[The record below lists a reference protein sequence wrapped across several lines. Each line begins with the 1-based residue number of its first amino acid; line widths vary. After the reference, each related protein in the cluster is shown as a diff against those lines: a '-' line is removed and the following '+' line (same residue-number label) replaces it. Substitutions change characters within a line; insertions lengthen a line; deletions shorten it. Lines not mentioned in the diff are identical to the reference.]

1 MKLYKH
7 FPFPSLKCTSGGG
20 NSFKLLASGCKFF
33 PKSSWLVARSLELA
47 ASLRLVACSLQL
59 AASLGLAARSL
70 QLAASLSFAA
80 LLTLSACRRPSA
92 GADKKVFHYNETDG
106 IATLDPAFAKNRS
119 IMWPIHQIY
128 NTLVETDSNLH
139 FVPALAKTWEVS
151 ADRKTWLF
159 HLRTDVCFHDNE
171 AFSGGKGR
179 RMTAN
184 DIVYSFA
191 RIIDPATASS
201 GAWIFNNR
209 IDPTEPFRAIDDSTF
224 QLKLLSPFNPIL
236 GLLSMEYCSVVP
248 REVVWHY
255 GKDFRN
261 HPCGTG
267 PFRFKSWEEGQNLI
281 LLKNLHYFEKDSAGR
296 PLPYL
301 DAVKITLFDE
311 KATEFLLFRQ
321 GQLDFINEI
330 DPSFKDEILS
340 KKGQLK
346 EEWKGKLILDAF
358 PQLNTEYLGILV
370 DSTSDLV
377 KSSPLRWK
385 QVRQAINCG
394 FDRRKMM
401 LYLKNSLGIPAE
413 SGFVPAGLP
422 SFDSATVKGYHYD
435 PVRARRLLAEAGFPD
450 GKGMPPIKLLT
461 IANYADFSSFIA
473 KELEDVGFKIQVEV
487 VQKSLL
493 LEQTARSQ
501 ALFFRGSWIADYPDA
516 ENYLSVFY
524 SKNPAPPNYTR
535 YKDPVFDQLYEQ
547 ALLENNDTLRYRLY
561 RQMDQRIID
570 AAPIV
575 PLWYDEAVHLVNP
588 RVTGLESN
596 PLNLLELRKVDI
608 IK

>member
-1 MKLYKH
+1 MKVYKH
-7 FPFPSLKCTSGGG
+7 LTFSLPPAPFLWLLVVALQWTACTSSPVSDG
-20 NSFKLLASGCKFF
+20 
-33 PKSSWLVARSLELA
+33 
-47 ASLRLVACSLQL
+47 
-59 AASLGLAARSL
+59 
-70 QLAASLSFAA
+70 
-80 LLTLSACRRPSA
+80 
-92 GADKKVFHYNETDG
+92 KKVFHYNETDG

-119 IMWPIHQIY
+119 IMWPIHQLY
-128 NTLVETDSNLH
+128 NTLVETDKNLH
-139 FVPALAKTWEVS
+139 FVPCLAKTWEVS

-159 HLRTDVCFHDNE
+159 HLRTDVFFQDNV
-171 AFSGGKGR
+171 AFPGGRGR
-179 RMTAN
+179 RMTAA
-184 DIVYSFA
+184 DIVYSFS

-209 IDPTEPFRAIDDSTF
+209 VEPSQPFQAIDDSTF
-224 QLKLLSPFNPIL
+224 QLKLISPFNPIL

-248 REVVWHY
+248 KEVVSHY
-255 GKDFRN
+255 GKDFRS

-267 PFRFKSWEEGQNLI
+267 PFCFRSWEEGQSLI
-281 LLKNLHYFEKDSAGR
+281 LLKNEHYFEKDSTGR

-321 GQLDFINEI
+321 AQLDFLNEI
-330 DPSFKDEILS
+330 DPSFKDEVLS
-340 KKGQLK
+340 KKGVLK
-346 EEWKGKLILDAF
+346 EEWKDKIVFAAS

-370 DSTSDLV
+370 DTTNDLV
-377 KSSPLRWK
+377 KNSPLRWRK
-385 QVRQAINCG
+385 VRQAINYG
-394 FDRRKMM
+394 FDRHKMM

-422 SFDSATVKGYHYD
+422 SFDSSLVKGYHYD
-435 PVRARRLLAEAGFPD
+435 PVLARRLLAEAGYPE

-473 KELEDVGFKIQVEV
+473 KELEELGFKIQVEV

-535 YKDPVFDQLYEQ
+535 YKDPAFDRLYEQ
-547 ALLENNDTLRYRLY
+547 ALLETRDSVRYRLY
-561 RQMDQRIID
+561 QQMDQMVID
-570 AAPIV
+570 AAPII
-575 PLWYDEAVHLVNP
+575 PLWYDQSVHLLNP
-588 RVTGLESN
+588 RVKGLESN
-596 PLNLLELRKVDI
+596 ALNLLELRKVDI